1 MNGWHKCHLCDCEFY
16 DPSFDGYWDWCPDC
30 LKAMEKQ
37 RAREAEPMERG
48 FVPSVPLTRRSFSE
62 GGSRPSHSTQLPNQQ
77 GEIK

>member
-37 RAREAEPMERG
+37 RAREAEPAERG
-48 FVPSVPLTRRSFSE
+48 FVPSVSSVPSYE
-62 GGSRPSHSTQLPNQQ
+62 PNKERP
-77 GEIK
+77 